1 MVSIKDEG
9 LQLYLP
15 SFRHITNLSE
25 LSNCIHEY
33 QQKLQKAVEAIRQ
46 SKSLDEAERI
56 NNVEQILTSYYNV
69 GLFPVEEQLIEMSEK
84 EIAEKECL
92 AFWQEGALHLRERE
106 TRIRLHKIL
115 DSYQEKIKAEII
127 EEEVNDWQESLEEL
141 LETARKQGIND
152 QNFAAHYYE
161 NSKKV
166 YQIWQE
172 IEAKRAQRSYNR
184 ER

>member
-46 SKSLDEAERI
+46 SKSRDKAERI

-84 EIAEKECL
+84 NCGKRMSCFL
-92 AFWQEGALHLRERE
+92 ARRALHLRE
-106 TRIRLHKIL
+106 
-115 DSYQEKIKAEII
+115 
-127 EEEVNDWQESLEEL
+127 
-141 LETARKQGIND
+141 KQN
-152 QNFAAHYYE
+152 
-161 NSKKV
+161 
-166 YQIWQE
+166 
-172 IEAKRAQRSYNR
+172 
-184 ER
+184 